1 MKNYKSLKK
10 EIEEDTNKW
19 KHIPCSW
26 IGGINIIKISILPK
40 AIYRFNAIPNKIPM
54 TYFTELEQIL
64 QKFIWKHKRPQIAT
78 VILRKKDKVGRIML
92 TNIKLDYKA
101 IVIKTAWYWHKNRHI
116 DQWKRVENPEINPCL
131 YSLSIFH
138 KGGKKHTMR

>member
-1 MKNYKSLKK
+1 MENYKTLKK

-92 TNIKLDYKA
+92 TNIKLCYNA
-101 IVIKTAWYWHKNRHI
+101 ISRQHGTGIKNRHI
-116 DQWKRVENPEINPCL
+116 NQLNRIESPKINPHF
-131 YSLSIFH
+131 YSQLIFDRES
-138 KGGKKHTMR
+138 KHIQ